1 MKGGAVETYNEQLVI
16 FVTTYGIKILG
27 AIIILIL
34 GRIVAGIGRRVVSR
48 VLEKAQT
55 DPSIIAF
62 VGNLTYFLILIFAI
76 LAALAKF
83 GIQTASF
90 VAILAAAGFAI
101 GFALQGSLA
110 NFAAGILILVLRPY
124 KVGDVI
130 DCAGVIGSVKEI
142 QLFTTVLATP
152 DNVKVMVPNGK
163 IFGDVIK
170 NITGY
175 DTRRVDL
182 VMGIGYS
189 SDIQKAYD
197 VMMNLIKEDDRI
209 LSDPPPQIAVA
220 ELADSSVNFVVRPW
234 VKKEDYWSVK
244 FDLTRKI
251 KEAFD
256 ENGIEIPFPQQVV
269 HMLPESAA

>member
-1 MKGGAVETYNEQLVI
+1 MDNVANQLTV
-16 FVTTYGIKILG
+16 FVTTYGIKVIG

-34 GRIVAGIGRRVVSR
+34 GRIAAGIGRKVVR
-48 VLEKAQT
+48 KVLEKSKT
-55 DPSIIAF
+55 DPAVVSF
-62 VGNLTYFLILIFAI
+62 VGSMIYFLILIFAV

-90 VAILAAAGFAI
+90 VAILGAAGFAI

-110 NFAAGILILVLRPY
+110 NFAAGVLILVLRPF
-124 KVGDVI
+124 KVGDYI
-130 DCAGVIGSVKEI
+130 DGAGVAGTVKDI
-142 QLFTTVLATP
+142 HLFTTVLATP
-152 DNVKVMVPNGK
+152 DNIKIMVPNGK
-163 IFGDVIK
+163 LFGDTIK
-170 NITGY
+170 NFSGF
-175 DTRRVDL
+175 DTRRIDFVI
-182 VMGIGYS
+182 GIGYT

-197 VMMNLIKEDDRI
+197 VLMSLIKEDTRI
-209 LSDPPPQIAVA
+209 LSDPPTNIAVS

-234 VKKEDYWSVK
+234 VKRSDYWGVK

-269 HMLPESAA
+269 HMLSEAA